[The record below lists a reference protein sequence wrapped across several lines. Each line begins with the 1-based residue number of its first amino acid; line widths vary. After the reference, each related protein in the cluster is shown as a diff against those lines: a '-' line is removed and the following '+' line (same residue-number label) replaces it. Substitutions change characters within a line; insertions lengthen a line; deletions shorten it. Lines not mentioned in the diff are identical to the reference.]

1 MVCRRIEGQA
11 AEIRGDRVVRDEKPN
26 RRRGK
31 HKGQVI
37 AAEGSVEVEIT
48 KQYPASKDSETRP
61 PAGTVLKADRAT
73 VNARWSGK
81 VSPDEGR
88 GGKRR
93 CVRVDKGFDAIL
105 NSYRS
110 RRSGRRAPT
119 PSCSMSSHRCDRRRM
134 DGIQTIRG
142 IIVR

>member
-1 MVCRRIEGQA
+1 MAGKRIEGQA
-11 AEIRGDRVVRDEKPN
+11 AEIRGDKVTREEKPN

-37 AAEGSVEVEIT
+37 TAEGSVEVEIT

-61 PAGTVLKADRAT
+61 PAGTVLKADQAT

-81 VSPDEGR
+81 VSPEEGGR
-88 GGKRR
+88 KRR
-93 CVRVDKGFDAIL
+93 RVRVDKGFDAIL

-110 RRSGRRAPT
+110 RRSK
-119 PSCSMSSHRCDRRRM
+119 
-134 DGIQTIRG
+134 
-142 IIVR
+142 

>member
-1 MVCRRIEGQA
+1 MVGRRIEGHA
-11 AEIRGDRVVRDEKPN
+11 AEIRGDKVTREEKPN

-48 KQYPASKDSETRP
+48 KQYPASEPSETRP

-81 VSPDEGR
+81 VSPDEG
-88 GGKRR
+88 GGKCRR
-93 CVRVDKGFDAIL
+93 VRVDRGFDAIL
-105 NSYRS
+105 YSYRS

-142 IIVR
+142 IIAR